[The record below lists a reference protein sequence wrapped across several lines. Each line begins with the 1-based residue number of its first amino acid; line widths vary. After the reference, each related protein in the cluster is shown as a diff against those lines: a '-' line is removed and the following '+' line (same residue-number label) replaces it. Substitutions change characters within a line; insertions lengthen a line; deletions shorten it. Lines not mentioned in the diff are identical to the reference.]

1 MRYLVATDGS
11 EEADAAVRY
20 ASRQAL
26 AFDATLE
33 LVHVLTPE
41 TRLVG
46 GEIVLA
52 GGERALELGEE
63 TVERARRLAAEAADE
78 RGESLA
84 VETRLLTGTPADAI
98 VERSRQVDADAIYVG
113 HRGLSEEGE
122 QAVGSVAKGVID
134 KATVPVTVTR

>member
-11 EEADAAVRY
+11 EEADAAVRH

-63 TVERARRLAAEAADE
+63 TLERARQLAADVVEE
-78 RGESLA
+78 REEDPAL
-84 VETRLLTGTPADAI
+84 ETRLLTGIPADAI
-98 VERSRQVDADAIYVG
+98 VERARQAAAEAIYVG
-113 HRGLSEEGE
+113 HRGLSEERE
-122 QAVGSVAKGVID
+122 QAVGSVAKSVLD

>member
-20 ASRQAL
+20 AAEQSV

-46 GEIVLA
+46 GELVLA
-52 GGERALELGEE
+52 GGSRALELGEE
-63 TVERARRLAAEAADE
+63 TLERARELATDVADDAV
-78 RGESLA
+78 A
-84 VETRLLTGTPADAI
+84 VETSLLTGSPPDAI
-98 VERSRQVDADAIYVG
+98 VEHAGAVGADAIYVG
-113 HRGLSEEGE
+113 HRGQSEERAT
-122 QAVGSVAKGVID
+122 AVGSVAKSVLD